1 MAVYI
6 KAFFDWVEQTAAL
19 SDAERG
25 RLFVA
30 ILEYGRTGE
39 VPELEGNER
48 FLFPVF
54 KAQLDRE
61 EGTSTLR
68 SKSGAKGG
76 KVKQKPAKEDCE
88 GDSVLEVEAE
98 AKASEAQQSDNGE
111 ANVSKPKQNENSE
124 ANVSKPKQ
132 NENLQ
137 AKLPNKEK
145 EKEEEKEE
153 DNNPL
158 PATQCSPKGKGRKGK
173 QSTEPPEAFAAFWE
187 EYPRK
192 DSKQEA
198 LKSWLKLNPTFELA
212 EHIIR
217 HVRQRKLTWDW
228 QKDGGQFVPHA
239 ATFLN
244 QRRWED
250 PISPGKPPATSRA
263 EPRDT
268 CTFADLWREEAY
280 DQA

>member
-6 KAFFDWVEQTAAL
+6 KAFFDWVEQTEAL

-61 EGTSTLR
+61 ENTASVR

-76 KVKQKPAKEDCE
+76 KVKQKSAKEAFDCE
-88 GDSVLEVEAE
+88 SSVKPEMEAE
-98 AKASEAQQSDNGE
+98 VSELEQSDRGE
-111 ANVSKPKQNENSE
+111 ANVSKPKQNEILE
-124 ANVSKPKQ
+124 ANGSKPKQ
-132 NENLQ
+132 NENSE

-158 PATQCSPKGKGRKGK
+158 PATQCSPTGKGRKGK
-173 QSTEPPEAFAAFWE
+173 PPKEPPEAFKLFWE

-192 DSKQEA
+192 ESRQEA
-198 LKSWLKLNPTFELA
+198 LKSWLKLNPSPELA
-212 EHIIR
+212 EVIIQHI
-217 HVRQRKLTWDW
+217 RQRKETWDW
-228 QKDGGQFVPHA
+228 QKDGGQFVPYA

-244 QRRWED
+244 QQRWED
-250 PISPGKPPATSRA
+250 AIVPSKPPALGRNES
-263 EPRDT
+263 RDT
-268 CTFADLWREEAY
+268 CTFADLWREECK
-280 DQA
+280 

>member
-25 RLFVA
+25 RLFEA

-39 VPELEGNER
+39 VPELGGNER

-61 EGTSTLR
+61 EGTSNLR

-76 KVKQKPAKEDCE
+76 KVKQKPAKEDSE
-88 GDSVLEVEAE
+88 ENSVSEKQTEAE
-98 AKASEAQQSDNGE
+98 AGTPLQNGDGE

-158 PATQCSPKGKGRKGK
+158 PATQWSPKGKGRKGRPP
-173 QSTEPPEAFAAFWE
+173 TELPEDFALFWE

-192 DSKQEA
+192 DSRQEA
-198 LKSWLKLNPTFELA
+198 LKSWLKLNPSPELA
-212 EHIIR
+212 EAIIQ
-217 HVRQRKLTWDW
+217 HVRQRKQTWDW

-250 PISPGKPPATSRA
+250 PLTHSKPPATGRA
-263 EPRDT
+263 EPRDA
-268 CTFADLWREEAY
+268 CTFADLWREECV
-280 DQA
+280 